1 MKGFK
6 KAEHRTQNTEHRLK
20 ENKRFA
26 EKLRELKKNS
36 LVRKLTYIES
46 SIGSRITING
56 KRYINFSSNDYLGL
70 SKDHRIAEAAA
81 KALGKYG
88 FGSGASRFLSG
99 SYIPHKKLEEKIA
112 RFKGTEAALVF
123 NTGYSAN
130 TGIIPALVGDEDTIF
145 SDELNHAS
153 IIDGIKLSRA
163 KVKIF
168 RHRDMDH
175 LEKLLKQTCHVEA
188 QKTRKTIPPYPPL
201 VKGGGGD
208 CLAKSSAKKLIITDT
223 IFSMDGDIAPLKNI
237 VFLSKKYGAM
247 LMIDDAH
254 GTGVL
259 GRTGRGGL
267 EHFDIKASASSAQGI
282 IQMGTLSKAFGC
294 FGGFAAGSKDLID
307 FLINMARSF
316 IYSTSLPPAI
326 AEACIKAI
334 DIVNSESDSLR
345 KKLWANRVKLYQ
357 GLKNLGY
364 DTLNSETPIIPILAG
379 DVKSALKMGNY
390 LYKNKIFAP
399 AIRPPTVPEEKCRIR
414 FSVTAAHTDKDIG
427 LVLERL
433 DKFKI

>member
-1 MKGFK
+1 MKGFDL
-6 KAEHRTQNTEHRLK
+6 T
-20 ENKRFA
+20 
-26 EKLRELKKNS
+26 ELKKKS
-36 LVRKLTYIES
+36 LLRKLTYIDS

-70 SKDHRIAEAAA
+70 SKDRRIVKAAA
-81 KALGKYG
+81 AALRKYG
-88 FGSGASRFLSG
+88 FGSGASRLLSG

-112 RFKGTEAALVF
+112 RFKGTEAALIF

-130 TGIIPALVGDEDTIF
+130 TGIIPALVGVQDTIF
-145 SDELNHAS
+145 SDEFNHAS
-153 IIDGIKLSRA
+153 IIDGARLSKAEIK
-163 KVKIF
+163 IY
-168 RHRDMDH
+168 RHGNMNH
-175 LEKLLKQTCHVEA
+175 LEGLLK
-188 QKTRKTIPPYPPL
+188 
-201 VKGGGGD
+201 
-208 CLAKSSAKKLIITDT
+208 KSSKRKLIVTDT
-223 IFSMDGDIAPLKNI
+223 IFSMDGDIAPLKDI
-237 VFLSKKYGAM
+237 VFLSKKYSAM

-259 GRTGRGGL
+259 GKTGRGGL
-267 EHFDIKASASSAQGI
+267 EYFDIKASASSAQGI

-326 AEACIKAI
+326 AEACIKAV

-345 KKLWANRVKLYQ
+345 KKLWANREKLYK
-357 GLKNLGY
+357 GLKNLEY

-379 DVKSALKMGNY
+379 DAGSALKMGNY

-399 AIRPPTVPEEKCRIR
+399 AIRPPTVPEGMCRIR
-414 FSVTAAHTDKDIG
+414 FSVTAAHTDEDID